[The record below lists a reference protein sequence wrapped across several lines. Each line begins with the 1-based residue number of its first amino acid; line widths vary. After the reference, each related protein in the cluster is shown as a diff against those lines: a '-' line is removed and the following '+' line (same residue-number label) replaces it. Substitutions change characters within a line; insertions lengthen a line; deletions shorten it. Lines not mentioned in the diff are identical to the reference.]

1 MENPSKKISV
11 KNVPTYTLI
20 FRPPGSANKKK
31 KDEKNKKLSE
41 LEPDDFDNLP
51 PGELLVKETDDVATV
66 C

>member
-1 MENPSKKISV
+1 M
-11 KNVPTYTLI
+11 LMFD

-51 PGELLVKETDDVATV
+51 PGELLVTETDDIATV